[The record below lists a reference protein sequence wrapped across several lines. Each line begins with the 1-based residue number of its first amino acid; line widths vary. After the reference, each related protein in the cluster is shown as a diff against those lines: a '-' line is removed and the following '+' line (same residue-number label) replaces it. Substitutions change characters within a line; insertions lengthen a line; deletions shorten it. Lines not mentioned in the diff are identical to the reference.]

1 MCLQSAAFYVKFNIK
16 ASLEAVL
23 VAVDDVLPVGPALHA
38 HLHVIGQVGELHSHQ
53 RLQVLWLQQLPV
65 VGVVL
70 QPEAGIGAHP
80 IVLHRADL
88 VCVLVSL
95 QGGRGGTTND
105 NHPNSALAALGCRS
119 S

>member
-1 MCLQSAAFYVKFNIK
+1 MCLRSAAFYVEFNIK

-38 HLHVIGQVGELHSHQ
+38 HFHVVGQVGELHGHQ
-53 RLQVLWLQQLPV
+53 GLQVPWLQQLPV

-70 QPEAGIGAHP
+70 QPEAGVATHP

-88 VCVLVSL
+88 VCVLLSL
-95 QGGRGGTTND
+95 RGEREAQTMTTASTA
-105 NHPNSALAALGCRS
+105 PLAARDPRP
-119 S
+119 